1 MIRLTTIFL
10 FCLLACD
17 HSQAARLTLL
27 NGDSLQGDLLGIEG
41 NTLRWQSPMLGEL
54 KVPLNKVESFNSD
67 TLVKIQGRKDAC
79 SITLVTDG
87 VMHYSCSEEQGNKV
101 DLLAVDQV
109 EPFEKFYT
117 QDIDINGSLAVAGV
131 LSRGNKEED
140 DWDVAAKLGA
150 EHGDYRH
157 EADFKYDNTD
167 KLLQSEQTEDYKLAY
182 QLDWFFKER
191 WFLYSDVSTEMLE
204 SKNIDQRYGLGLGV
218 GYQWF
223 KRQDLSLA
231 LESGLNLQNEEQT
244 GAAEAEERLNW
255 QWALQLDYRLPFSAT
270 LFHKHKLSYS
280 MQMAEDW
287 EIDSETGLKV
297 PLGYGLSSDLK
308 FQYDFDNM
316 PAEGAKRKDTRL
328 TVGVAYQW

>member
-1 MIRLTTIFL
+1 MTRLLIFL
-10 FCLLACD
+10 LFCTFSAGGF
-17 HSQAARLTLL
+17 SARLTLM

-41 NTLRWQSPMLGEL
+41 NTLRWQSPMLGDL
-54 KVPLNKVESFNSD
+54 SIPLNKVESFNSD
-67 TLVKIQGRKDAC
+67 TLVKIQGREDAC
-79 SITLVTDG
+79 SIVSVTDG
-87 VMHYSCSEEQGNKV
+87 VMSYSCSKSQENTV

-109 EPFEKFYT
+109 EPFESFYT
-117 QDIDINGSLAVAGV
+117 QGLDISGKLAIAGV

-167 KLLQSEQTEDYKLAY
+167 KLVQSEQTEDYKLAY

-204 SKNIDQRYGLGLGV
+204 SKNIDQRHGLGLGV

-231 LESGLNLQNEEQT
+231 LESGLNLQSEEQT
-244 GAAEAEERLNW
+244 GNASAEERVNW

-270 LFHKHKLSYS
+270 LFHKHQLSYS

-287 EIDSETGLKV
+287 ELDTETGLKV

-308 FQYDFDNM
+308 FQYDFDNL

>member
-1 MIRLTTIFL
+1 MTRLTSIFL
-10 FCLLACD
+10 LFLLAT
-17 HSQAARLTLL
+17 QTLAARLTLM

-54 KVPLNKVESFNSD
+54 SIPLSKVESFNSD
-67 TLVKIQGRKDAC
+67 TLVKIQGRDDAC
-79 SITLVTDG
+79 SIILVSEG
-87 VMHYSCSEEQGNKV
+87 EMHYSCSQSQGNKM

-109 EPFEKFYT
+109 EPFEQFYT
-117 QDIDINGSLAVAGV
+117 QDLDISGSLSVAGV

-140 DWDVAAKLGA
+140 DWDVSAKVGA

-167 KLLQSEQTEDYKLAY
+167 KLLQSQQTEDYKLGY

-191 WFLYSDVSTEMLE
+191 WFLYTDVTTEMLE
-204 SKNIDQRYGLGLGV
+204 SKNIDQRHGLGLGV

-244 GAAEAEERLNW
+244 GSVNTEERLNW
-255 QWALQLDYRLPFSAT
+255 QWALQLNYRLPFSAT
-270 LFHKHKLSYS
+270 LFHKHQLSYS
-280 MQMAEDW
+280 MQLAEDW
-287 EIDSETGLKV
+287 ELDTETGLKV
-297 PLGYGLSSDLK
+297 PLGYGLSSDVK
-308 FQYDFDNM
+308 FQYDFDNL

>member
-1 MIRLTTIFL
+1 MIRLIIVL
-10 FCLLACD
+10 FSYLLCLN
-17 HSQAARLTLL
+17 SQAARLTLL

-41 NTLRWQSPMLGEL
+41 ATLRWQSSMLGEL
-54 KVPLNKVESFNSD
+54 KIPLGKVESFSSD
-67 TLVKIQGRKDAC
+67 TLVKIQGQKEAC
-79 SITLVTDG
+79 SISNVQNG
-87 VMHYSCSEEQGNKV
+87 VMYYSCTGAQSNTV

-109 EPFEKFYT
+109 EPYEAFYVRPL
-117 QDIDINGSLAVAGV
+117 DISGNLAVAGV

-140 DWDVAAKLGA
+140 DWDVAAKVGA

-157 EADFKYDNTD
+157 QADFKYDNTD
-167 KLLQSEQTEDYKLAY
+167 KLAQAEQTEDYKLAY
-182 QLDWFFKER
+182 QLDWFFKEQ

-231 LESGLNLQNEEQT
+231 LESGINLQNEEQA
-244 GAAEAEERLNW
+244 GAQTEEERLNW

-270 LFHKHKLSYS
+270 LFHKHQLSYS

-287 EIDSETGLKV
+287 ELDTETGLKI

-308 FQYDFDNM
+308 FKYDFDNL

>member
-1 MIRLTTIFL
+1 MTRLLIFL
-10 FCLLACD
+10 LFCTLSAGSL
-17 HSQAARLTLL
+17 SARLTLM

-41 NTLRWQSPMLGEL
+41 NTLRWQSPMLGDL
-54 KVPLNKVESFNSD
+54 SIPLNKVESFNSD
-67 TLVKIQGRKDAC
+67 TLVKIQGRDDAC
-79 SITLVTDG
+79 SIVSVSEG
-87 VMHYSCSEEQGNKV
+87 VMSYSCSKSQGNKV

-109 EPFEKFYT
+109 EPFESFYT
-117 QDIDINGSLAVAGV
+117 QGIDISGSLAVAGV

-157 EADFKYDNTD
+157 EADFKYDNTNR
-167 KLLQSEQTEDYKLAY
+167 LIQSQQTEDYKLAY

-204 SKNIDQRYGLGLGV
+204 SKNIDQRHGLGLGV

-231 LESGLNLQNEEQT
+231 LESGLNLQSEEQA
-244 GAAEAEERLNW
+244 GSASAEERLNW

-270 LFHKHKLSYS
+270 LFHKHQLSYS
-280 MQMAEDW
+280 MQTIEDW
-287 EIDSETGLKV
+287 ELDTETGLKV
-297 PLGYGLSSDLK
+297 PLGYGLSSDIK
-308 FQYDFDNM
+308 FQYDFDNL
-316 PAEGAKRKDTRL
+316 PAQGAKREDTRL